1 MQRKPKRFG
10 PNDERKSENIELI
23 SEIALEVS
31 LLKPSLGNIP
41 KLKTCCFGAHPF
53 PSSGVSSPLTSH
65 FGSIGS
71 TGAKVWHGYAWVI
84 PKGSCLTSHIPYE
97 SMVNS
102 LKNNIVEIM
111 GLIEF

>member
-10 PNDERKSENIELI
+10 PNDERKPENIELI

-65 FGSIGS
+65 LAALAAQVQKCG
-71 TGAKVWHGYAWVI
+71 
-84 PKGSCLTSHIPYE
+84 
-97 SMVNS
+97 
-102 LKNNIVEIM
+102 M
-111 GLIEF
+111 GMRRLYGRVHV